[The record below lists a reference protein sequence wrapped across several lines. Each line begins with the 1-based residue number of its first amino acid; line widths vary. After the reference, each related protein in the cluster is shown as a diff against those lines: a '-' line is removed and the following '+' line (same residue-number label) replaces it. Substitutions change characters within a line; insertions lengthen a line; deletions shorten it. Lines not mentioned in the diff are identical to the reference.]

1 MREKKDALTAV
12 VTERETDADG
22 ENDGDAVPLG
32 VGDIEPDGLPLGEAL
47 PLGDSV
53 RLGVGEGGAPHVN
66 AGNVT
71 MGGRTQRPPL
81 PCGDA
86 LGCCLWKYKLRCQ
99 TFRFVNSARCG
110 HDAQNHVD
118 DYGLSSIIHKC
129 IKKYGIRVI
138 HIQQ

>member
-71 MGGRTQRPPL
+71 MGGRTQRPLL
-81 PCGDA
+81 PRGDA
-86 LGCCLWKYKLRCQ
+86 LAPQIMSHTHLGCCLGKYELRCQ

-110 HDAQNHVD
+110 ARCAESH
-118 DYGLSSIIHKC
+118 
-129 IKKYGIRVI
+129 R
-138 HIQQ
+138 